1 MKKAIALF
9 SILAMFSVT
18 AFAQDPPKK
27 ADKNSTTARKAK
39 FKGKKV
45 VPKAKQTKQV
55 PAVNPK

>member
-45 VPKAKQTKQV
+45 VKAKQTKQV